1 LQIIPNIPR
10 NQNTNS
16 NPDLEHDNNN
26 NNNNSNLDGSSN
38 EEIPGEVDIQNINKK
53 TPVLV
58 QQDR

>member
-1 LQIIPNIPR
+1 MPR

-16 NPDLEHDNNN
+16 NQDLEHDNNN

-38 EEIPGEVDIQNINKK
+38 EEIPGEVDIQNLTKK
-53 TPVLV
+53 APVQI